1 MALVGIQVLLYRNS
15 SCSIFIF
22 LKDKSL
28 ELWCHLEQD
37 KQQLRPSHIISINYL
52 DLDQAYATHEFQ
64 VQSKSLYQNNL
75 IQNSGEFKA
84 KNLVPKRNYN

>member
-1 MALVGIQVLLYRNS
+1 MALVGIQALSYMNS
-15 SCSIFIF
+15 PCSIFVF

-28 ELWCHLEQD
+28 KLWCHLEQD
-37 KQQLRPSHIISINYL
+37 KQQLRTSYIISVNYL

-75 IQNSGEFKA
+75 IQDSEEFKA
-84 KNLVPKRNYN
+84 EN

>member
-1 MALVGIQVLLYRNS
+1 MALVGIQALSYRNS
-15 SCSIFIF
+15 SCSVFVF

-28 ELWCHLEQD
+28 ELWCHSEQD

-64 VQSKSLYQNNL
+64 VQSKPLCQNNL

-84 KNLVPKRNYN
+84 KN